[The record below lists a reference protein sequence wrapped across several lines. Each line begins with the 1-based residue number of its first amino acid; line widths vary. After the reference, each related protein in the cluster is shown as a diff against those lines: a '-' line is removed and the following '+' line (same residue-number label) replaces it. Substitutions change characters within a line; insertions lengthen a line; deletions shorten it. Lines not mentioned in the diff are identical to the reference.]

1 MKKGILVMLA
11 LTLFLSFGFG
21 QVADAKRGGG
31 FKSPKQSFTQTPK
44 KTDNVNQSNP
54 GTGSKAG
61 ATTGATTG
69 GAAKSG
75 GLFGGSS
82 LMKGLMIGG
91 LAGML
96 FGGLFGGMGAFG
108 EILGL
113 MINVLAIFAV
123 IMLIRVAWVY
133 LRNNKNK
140 NNNGTPDQR
149 RPY

>member
-44 KTDNVNQSNP
+44 KSDNVKQSNP
-54 GTGSKAG
+54 GTSTGAKPG
-61 ATTGATTG
+61 ATT

-75 GLFGGSS
+75 GLFGGSGF
-82 LMKGLMIGG
+82 MKGLMLGG

-96 FGGLFGGMGAFG
+96 FGGLFGGLGAFG

-113 MINVLAIFAV
+113 MINLLAIFAV

-140 NNNGTPDQR
+140 NNGTPDQR